1 MIEYFSKIT
10 FLIWKSTNE
19 ICHNIKLRHFTRSQL
34 FMYRKVGKN
43 FNTGPPKNRYSSQRQ
58 KNLSLVG
65 LHELFIKFKL
75 HGARNASTTI
85 EGYRKNF
92 KLFLQFNSQF
102 KLKDL
107 TEKTVIDFLEFLNTR
122 ERKVG
127 KQNIVRVYKSSSI
140 AVVRSRLNVFFR
152 WLLERHYIESNPFEK
167 IPYPDISY
175 TDRRAFNAKEFETI
189 CYAVSVR
196 IHWIN
201 LLVKKRNIAII
212 MFLAFTGV
220 RKEELLGLLL
230 SDIDLKQKIV
240 SVRGEI
246 SKSKRTRIIPLN
258 PELISYLLDYFNY
271 RRKYS
276 TEFLWVSG
284 TVDRAFTIH
293 GAKHLV
299 KLLNNVTKINCHL
312 HRFRHT
318 FATNYYKQTHDL
330 VGLHKLLGHSSL
342 KMTLS
347 YLRSLPDDDMIEQ
360 VQKMTIDEFI

>member
-1 MIEYFSKIT
+1 MS
-10 FLIWKSTNE
+10 
-19 ICHNIKLRHFTRSQL
+19 
-34 FMYRKVGKN
+34 RKTDKK
-43 FNTGPPKNRYSSQRQ
+43 FNTGPPKDRHYSLSQ
-58 KNLSLVG
+58 KSLSLVE

-75 HGARNASTTI
+75 HGARNSSATI
-85 EGYRKNF
+85 RGYRQNF
-92 KLFLQFNSQF
+92 ELFLQFNSKL
-102 KLKDL
+102 KLKDI
-107 TEKTVIDFLEFLNTR
+107 TEKTVIDYLEFLNTR

-127 KQNIVRVYKSSSI
+127 KQNIVRVYKSSSL

-152 WLLERHYIESNPFEK
+152 WLLERQYIEINPFEK

-189 CYAVSVR
+189 CYAVSVK
-196 IHWIN
+196 IHWAN

-212 MFLAFTGV
+212 MFLTFTGV

-230 SDIDLKQKIV
+230 SDIDLNLKII

-258 PELISYLLDYFNY
+258 PELIFYLLDYFHY

-330 VGLHKLLGHSSL
+330 IGLHKLLGHSSL

-347 YLRSLPDDDMIEQ
+347 YLRSLPDDHMIEQ
-360 VQKMTIDEFI
+360 IQKMTIDEFI